1 MTMEVRRRVL
11 VIAYY
16 FPPMG
21 LSGVQRTAKFVKYLP
36 AFGWHPTV
44 LTVEPT
50 GYLARDESLLAE
62 LDPSAV
68 SIVRTPAAGPGRLL
82 AAREV
87 VKLPSERTRKILSA
101 ASDTLFFPDN
111 KIGWKRRAVARALE
125 LHGET
130 PFDLIFATAPPFTDF
145 LIGAEVKEAIRKP
158 LVFDYRDPWADYPF
172 RFHLT
177 PFHRMRHVA
186 LEAGALRASSHV
198 VTTSR
203 RVKEILIKRYP
214 FLGFHDVDII
224 PQGYDPEDYPAG
236 SDLVPASR
244 ATGKM
249 RITYAGVFWEDRVPD
264 HFLQGLH
271 DLLQER
277 PRLRGRIEAMFVGTF
292 RDENHRL
299 VSKLGLQDAVV
310 VRDYLPHRACVD
322 VLRSSDV
329 LWAVAGDDLGTPGK
343 LYEYIGARKPIL
355 ALLPEG
361 FLRQA
366 VQEAGGIVVGPRDVP
381 AIKAAL
387 SDLFDR
393 FEKRTLPAPADEVVR
408 KYDRKALTGALVK
421 LFESLIEP

>member
-1 MTMEVRRRVL
+1 MEARRRVL

-50 GYLARDESLLAE
+50 GYIARDESLLE
-62 LDPSAV
+62 EFDRSAV
-68 SIVRTPAAGPGRLL
+68 TVARTPAAGPGRVF
-82 AAREV
+82 ANREV
-87 VKLPSERTRKILSA
+87 VKLPSERMRKLLSRV
-101 ASDTLFFPDN
+101 SDTFFIPDN

-130 PFDLIFATAPPFTDF
+130 PFDLIFTTAPPFTDF
-145 LIGAEVKEAIRKP
+145 MIGAEVKEAIGKP
-158 LVFDYRDPWADYPF
+158 LVFDYRDPWVDYPF
-172 RFHLT
+172 KFYLT
-177 PFHRMRHVA
+177 PFHRMRHSY
-186 LEAGALRASSHV
+186 LEAQALRASSHV
-198 VTTSR
+198 IATSR
-203 RVKEILIKRYP
+203 RVKELLIKRYR
-214 FLGFHDVDII
+214 FLSFHDVDII
-224 PQGYDPEDYPAG
+224 SQGFDPADF
-236 SDLVPASR
+236 PASPGPAR
-244 ATGKM
+244 VARPGGKM
-249 RITYAGVFWEDRVPD
+249 RITYAGIFWEDRIPD
-264 HFLQGLH
+264 HFLQALH
-271 DLLQER
+271 DLFQER
-277 PRLRGRIEAMFVGTF
+277 PKLRGRIEAMFVGTF

-310 VRDYLPHRACVD
+310 VREYLPHRECVE

-361 FLRQA
+361 FLRQT
-366 VQEAGGIVVGPRDVP
+366 VQEAGGTVVGHTDVP

-387 SDLFDR
+387 AGFFDC
-393 FEKRTLPAPADEVVR
+393 FEKHALSAPDEEVVR
-408 KYDRKALTGALVK
+408 KYDRRVLTGNLVK

>member
-1 MTMEVRRRVL
+1 MEVQRRVL

-87 VKLPSERTRKILSA
+87 VKLPSERTRKVLSA

-177 PFHRMRHVA
+177 PFHRMRHAA

-236 SDLVPASR
+236 SDRVPASR

-277 PRLRGRIEAMFVGTF
+277 PKLRGRIEAMFVGTF

-310 VRDYLPHRACVD
+310 VQDYLPHRACVD

-393 FEKRTLPAPADEVVR
+393 FEKRTLPAPPDEVVR
-408 KYDRKALTGALVK
+408 KYDRKALTGTLVK

>member
-1 MTMEVRRRVL
+1 
-11 VIAYY
+11 
-16 FPPMG
+16 
-21 LSGVQRTAKFVKYLP
+21 
-36 AFGWHPTV
+36 
-44 LTVEPT
+44 
-50 GYLARDESLLAE
+50 
-62 LDPSAV
+62 
-68 SIVRTPAAGPGRLL
+68 
-82 AAREV
+82 
-87 VKLPSERTRKILSA
+87 
-101 ASDTLFFPDN
+101 
-111 KIGWKRRAVARALE
+111 
-125 LHGET
+125 
-130 PFDLIFATAPPFTDF
+130 
-145 LIGAEVKEAIRKP
+145 
-158 LVFDYRDPWADYPF
+158 
-172 RFHLT
+172 
-177 PFHRMRHVA
+177 
-186 LEAGALRASSHV
+186 
-198 VTTSR
+198 
-203 RVKEILIKRYP
+203 
-214 FLGFHDVDII
+214 
-224 PQGYDPEDYPAG
+224 
-236 SDLVPASR
+236 
-244 ATGKM
+244 M

-264 HFLQGLH
+264 HFLQWLH

-277 PRLRGRIEAMFVGTF
+277 PRIRGRIEAMFVGTF